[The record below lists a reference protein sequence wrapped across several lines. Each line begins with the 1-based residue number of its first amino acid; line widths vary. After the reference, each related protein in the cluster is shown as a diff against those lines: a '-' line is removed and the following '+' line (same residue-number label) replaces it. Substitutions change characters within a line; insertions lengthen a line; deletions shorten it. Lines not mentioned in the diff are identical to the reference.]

1 MLNNI
6 LVTKNN
12 NNWTFANETD
22 FIEFANNLFM
32 ERNSELDMDSPTTSL
47 EYLEY
52 LKEYHKDFDIIE
64 IPPYVYIH
72 TNKIAFNRQQC
83 FWYSLRSEAK
93 EYADQTIAQVTLK
106 DGRIL
111 YAYATG
117 HIRVMFEENGTW
129 LENQKAIEHAFI
141 QELTDQ
147 DLDKIDKH
155 DGFGHGN
162 WFAISTD
169 DDLDMEKEYWIY
181 DIVLDTWNECI
192 EKLTE
197 LYNTI

>member
-1 MLNNI
+1 M

-32 ERNSELDMDSPTTSL
+32 ERNSELDMDSPTTFL

-52 LKEYHKDFDIIE
+52 LKEYHKDFSLVE
-64 IPPYVYIH
+64 IPPFIDIH
-72 TNKIAFNRQQC
+72 TNKLAFNRVQS
-83 FWYSLRSEAK
+83 FWYR
-93 EYADQTIAQVTLK
+93 DQTIAQVTLK
-106 DGRIL
+106 DGRTL
-111 YAYATG
+111 YACATG
-117 HIRVMFEENGTW
+117 HIRVMFEEDGEYY
-129 LENQKAIEHAFI
+129 ENQKAIEHALI

-147 DLDKIDKH
+147 DLDKLNDH
-155 DGFGHGN
+155 DGFGNGN

-169 DDLDMEKEYWIY
+169 DELDMEKEYWIY

-197 LYNTI
+197 LYNTL